1 MNWNLALV
9 NPINFG
15 EPVPNTVDNAISW
28 RYNEMEPVHLFQLD
42 GHSRYL
48 HDHRPSLAGF
58 YSVSEVTIRDVAKA
72 AGVGVGTVSRVLNN
86 HPSVRES
93 TRKKVEEAIRAL
105 DYKPHRIARQLS
117 LGKTSNIGVVAPF
130 FIRPSSVERL
140 RGVETILAE
149 HKYDLVLYNVE
160 TKERRDQLFESLP
173 RGDMFD
179 GLLIF
184 TLTPSDEEAERLLR
198 GSVPVVLVDASHPQ
212 LNRVV
217 IDDVLGGYM
226 ATKHLID
233 LGHERIAY
241 ISDILE
247 SPFEHVGASSLR
259 YRGYRNAL
267 AEAGLPFLP
276 EYYRQDQHGVPQA
289 RKMTH
294 ALLELTNP
302 PTAIF
307 AASDTQAIGVL
318 QAASERGIA
327 VPEQLSVIG
336 FDDIEIAEF
345 LKLTTIHQPLFTSG
359 VEGAAL
365 LFQCIQTPVLT
376 RKTNEI
382 QLPLRLIERT
392 TTAPPPTSI

>member
-1 MNWNLALV
+1 M
-9 NPINFG
+9 
-15 EPVPNTVDNAISW
+15 
-28 RYNEMEPVHLFQLD
+28 
-42 GHSRYL
+42 
-48 HDHRPSLAGF
+48 
-58 YSVSEVTIRDVAKA
+58 SEVTIRDVAKA

-93 TRKKVEEAIRAL
+93 TRKKVEGAIRAL
-105 DYKPHRIARQLS
+105 NYHPHTIARQLS
-117 LGKTSNIGVVAPF
+117 LGKTTNIGVVAPF
-130 FIRPSSVERL
+130 FIRPASVERL

-160 TKERRDQLFESLP
+160 TRERRDQLFETLP

-184 TLTPSDEEAERLLR
+184 TLSPSDEAAQRLLNGR
-198 GSVPVVLVDASHPQ
+198 VPVVLVDAHHPS
-212 LNRVV
+212 LSRVV
-217 IDDVLGGYM
+217 IDDVQGGYM
-226 ATKHLID
+226 ATRHLID

-259 YRGYRNAL
+259 YQGYRQAL
-267 AEAGLPFLP
+267 ADAGIPFRS

-289 RKMTH
+289 RKM
-294 ALLELTNP
+294 AYELLSLHKP

-318 QAASERGIA
+318 QAAHERGVA
-327 VPEQLSVIG
+327 VPDQLSVIG

-359 VEGAAL
+359 VEGAVL
-365 LFQCIQTPVLT
+365 LFQCMENPQAMKDP
-376 RKTNEI
+376 KEI
-382 QLPLRLIERT
+382 PLPLRLIERA
-392 TTAPPPTSI
+392 TTAPPPST

>member
-1 MNWNLALV
+1 M
-9 NPINFG
+9 
-15 EPVPNTVDNAISW
+15 
-28 RYNEMEPVHLFQLD
+28 
-42 GHSRYL
+42 
-48 HDHRPSLAGF
+48 
-58 YSVSEVTIRDVAKA
+58 SEVTIRDVAKK

-93 TRKKVEEAIRAL
+93 TREKVEEAIKAL
-105 DYKPHRIARQLS
+105 DYHPHTIARQLS

-130 FIRPSSVERL
+130 FIRPASVERL

-149 HKYDLVLYNVE
+149 HKYDLILYNVE
-160 TKERRDQLFESLP
+160 TKERRDELFESLP

-184 TLTPSDEEAERLLR
+184 TLSPSEEVAGRLFSGR
-198 GSVPVVLVDASHPQ
+198 IPVVLVDASHPQ
-212 LNRVV
+212 MSRVI
-217 IDDVLGGYM
+217 IDDVQGGRM

-247 SPFEHVGASSLR
+247 SPFEHIGASSLR
-259 YRGYRNAL
+259 YQGYRQAL
-267 AEAGLPFLP
+267 QEAGVLPRP
-276 EYYRQDQHGVPQA
+276 EYYRQDQHGVLQA
-289 RKMTH
+289 RMMTH
-294 ALLELTNP
+294 ALLSLPEP

-307 AASDTQAIGVL
+307 TASDTQAIGAL
-318 QAASERGIA
+318 QAANERGIA

-336 FDDIEIAEF
+336 FDDIEIAEY

-365 LFQCIQTPVLT
+365 LFQCMENPDLMHKAT
-376 RKTNEI
+376 EI
-382 QLPLRLIERT
+382 QLPLRLIERA
-392 TTAPPPTSI
+392 TTAPPGRW

>member
-1 MNWNLALV
+1 M
-9 NPINFG
+9 
-15 EPVPNTVDNAISW
+15 
-28 RYNEMEPVHLFQLD
+28 
-42 GHSRYL
+42 
-48 HDHRPSLAGF
+48 
-58 YSVSEVTIRDVAKA
+58 SEVTIRDVAKA

-86 HPSVRES
+86 HPSVREA

-105 DYKPHRIARQLS
+105 NYHPHSIARQLS
-117 LGKTSNIGVVAPF
+117 LGKTSNIGVMAPF
-130 FIRPSSVERL
+130 FIRPASVERL

-160 TKERRDQLFESLP
+160 TKERRDQLFEILP

-184 TLTPSDEEAERLLR
+184 TLSPSDRVAERLLHGR
-198 GSVPVVLVDASHPQ
+198 VPVVLVDASHPR
-212 LNRVV
+212 LNRVI
-217 IDDVLGGYM
+217 IDDVKGGYM
-226 ATKHLID
+226 ATKYLID

-259 YRGYRNAL
+259 YQGYQQAL
-267 AEAGLPFLP
+267 KEAGIPMRP
-276 EYYRQDQHGVPQA
+276 EYYRQDQHGIPQA
-289 RKMTH
+289 RKMAH
-294 ALLELTNP
+294 DLLDLPEP

-318 QAASERGIA
+318 QAAHDRGVA

-365 LFQCIQTPVLT
+365 LFQCIENPEKAREAQ
-376 RKTNEI
+376 EI
-382 QLPLRLIERT
+382 LLPLRLIERA
-392 TTAPPPTSI
+392 TTAPPGS